1 MLKLNAK
8 SHRLL
13 AIAAAFAVA
22 GAPMAAQA
30 YEFTPEGSANWVGI
44 ARSLTLAID
53 SGYEQTSVCKGINA
67 FAATHASIVKEITSI
82 KGWAWQAHYQTC
94 FGLSLDASHKGAKC
108 KAYKTAIGE
117 LAKAM
122 PGKDPADAVAA
133 ATMLKESLGS
143 MLAELQEA
151 KLC

>member
-8 SHRLL
+8 SHGLL

-53 SGYEQTSVCKGINA
+53 SGYEQTGVCKGINA
-67 FAATHASIVKEITSI
+67 FAATHASIVKKITSI
-82 KGWAWQAHYQTC
+82 KGWAWQAHYQIC

>member
-1 MLKLNAK
+1 MLKLGVR
-8 SHRLL
+8 SQGLL
-13 AIAAAFAVA
+13 AVAVAVAVA
-22 GAPMAAQA
+22 GVPVAAQA
-30 YEFTPEGSANWVGI
+30 YEFTPEGSASWVGI

-94 FGLSLDASHKGAKC
+94 FGLGLDASHKGAKC

-117 LAKAM
+117 LAKAV
-122 PGKDPADAVAA
+122 PGKDPSDAVAA
-133 ATMLKESLGS
+133 AAMLKESLIS
-143 MLAELQEA
+143 MVAELDNA